1 MSSVP
6 ATHPD
11 VRLLPAAVSAWV
23 GALLGTA
30 GAPTAADAVGARPGF
45 PAVAVVALVVLAS
58 AGTSGLVGW
67 WQAAPRRYVV
77 LLAAMAVVV
86 GVGAALS
93 GQGRVVALTAGP
105 VVDLAA
111 DRATVAAQLR
121 VTGDPLPRS
130 RPAGAPMWQGDQVRL
145 TASLQQVGRAN
156 ERSPPV
162 RVDTPVVVL
171 APQSWAELR
180 VGDLVGASGRLRL
193 PSRPGGVAALLDVRD
208 DPVVLG
214 RGVSLLAVGDAPRHA
229 LRESVRGFA
238 AAPAG
243 LLPSL
248 VVGDET
254 LLTDQTRENLRVTG
268 LAHLTAVSGANVAIV
283 LGAVLLAARWV
294 GVRARLLPLVGLA
307 AVALFVL
314 MARPEPSVVRASA
327 MGVVVVLGLV
337 SGRSGRGLAPLALAV
352 PVLLLADP
360 WLARS
365 VGFALSCAATAAI
378 VVLTRPWASIAGAWM
393 PPPLAAALA
402 VPLAAQLACTPLLVG
417 MSGDLSLSAVPA
429 NLLAAPAVPVATV
442 LGIAAA
448 LVGLVVPP
456 VAHLLAGLAILPTGW
471 IVAVA
476 DRGADLPGTS
486 VAWTGGVA
494 LALVVS
500 AAGIAVMPT
509 VLRSPVAS
517 LAICAAL
524 GALLLRPGDGW
535 PPPDWALV
543 ACDIGQGD
551 AVVLRADTDA
561 AVVVDVGPDPA
572 ALDSC
577 LDGLGVREVP
587 LLVIT
592 HFHADHVAGVAGLDD
607 REVGDVLVTVLD
619 EPPEQAA
626 ALRAWA
632 SDHGVPVRR
641 AVPQQSGRAGR
652 TAWEVLWPQRVIR
665 GVGSTPNQ
673 ASVVMRAEVD
683 GMSVLLTGDIEP
695 AAQRALVNTPG
706 LPLDVDV
713 LKVPH
718 HGSDDQHP
726 EFLTATT
733 PAVALVTVGLDNTYG
748 HPGARTLE
756 HLSSLGAVVART
768 DEDGHVALVV
778 VDAST
783 VSVVRRG
790 PR

>member
-1 MSSVP
+1 MTP
-6 ATHPD
+6 AGGAHPD
-11 VRLLPAAVSAWV
+11 ARLLPAAAAAWV
-23 GALLGTA
+23 GALLGTV
-30 GAPTAADAVGARPGF
+30 GAPTAAGAAAAVPW
-45 PAVAVVALVVLAS
+45 PVTVALVAAS
-58 AGTSGLVGW
+58 AAAGAGLVGW
-67 WQAAPRRYVV
+67 WQGAPRGYVA
-77 LLAAMAVVV
+77 LLALAAAVI
-86 GVGAALS
+86 GLGALLS
-93 GQGRVVALTAGP
+93 GHGRVAALTAGP
-105 VVDLAA
+105 VVGLAA
-111 DRATVAAQLR
+111 ERATVVVQLR

-130 RPAGAPMWQGDQVRL
+130 RPAGAPLWQHDQVRL
-145 TASLQQVGRAN
+145 VASLHQVGRVH

-171 APQSWAELR
+171 APLGWAAVR
-180 VGDLVGASGRLRL
+180 PGDVVTVTGRLRL
-193 PSRPGGVAALLDVRD
+193 PSRPGSVAALLDTAD

-214 RGVSLLAVGDAPRHA
+214 RSPSLLSVGEAPRRA
-229 LRESVRGFA
+229 LRESVSGFA
-238 AAPAG
+238 PAPAG

-254 LLTDQTRENLRVTG
+254 LLSDQTRENLRVTG

-294 GVRARLLPLVGLA
+294 GVRARLLPLVGLV
-307 AVALFVL
+307 AVGAFVL

-327 MGVVVVLGLV
+327 MGVVVVLGLA

-352 PVLLLADP
+352 PVLLLVDP

-378 VVLTRPWASIAGAWM
+378 VVLARPWAAMAGTWM

-429 NLLAAPAVPVATV
+429 NLLAAPAVPLATV
-442 LGIAAA
+442 LGIVAA
-448 LVGLVVPP
+448 LVGVVAGP
-456 VAHLLAGLAILPTGW
+456 VAHLLAGLAMLPTGW

-476 DRGADLPGTS
+476 ERAADLPGTS
-486 VAWTGGVA
+486 VSWTGGVA
-494 LALVVS
+494 LALVLSV
-500 AAGIAVMPT
+500 GGVVVMPT

-517 LAICAAL
+517 VAVCAAL
-524 GALLLRPGDGW
+524 GALLLRPGNGW

-543 ACDIGQGD
+543 ACDVGQGD
-551 AVVLRADTDA
+551 ALVLRADTDTA
-561 AVVVDVGPDPA
+561 MVVDVGGDPG

-577 LDGLGVREVP
+577 LDDLGVSQVP

-592 HFHADHVAGVAGLDD
+592 HFHADHVAGVAGLDSRD
-607 REVGDVLVTVLD
+607 VGAVLVTVLD
-619 EPPEQAA
+619 EPPEQAE

-632 SDHGVPVRR
+632 ADHGVTVSR
-641 AVPQQSGRAGR
+641 AVPYQAGQAGR
-652 TAWEVLWPQRVIR
+652 THWEVLWPQRVIR

-673 ASVVMRAEVD
+673 ASVVVHAEVD
-683 GMSVLLTGDIEP
+683 GMTVLLTGDIEP
-695 AAQRALVNTPG
+695 AAQRALLASPG

-718 HGSDDQHP
+718 HGSDEQHP
-726 EFLTATT
+726 EFLTATA
-733 PAVALVTVGLDNTYG
+733 PAVAVVTVGVENTYG
-748 HPGARTLE
+748 HPGAQTLE
-756 HLSSLGAVVART
+756 HLESLGAVVART
-768 DEDGHVALVV
+768 DTDGDIAL
-778 VDAST
+778 AAGESGT
-783 VSVVRRG
+783 ISVVRRG